1 MASTSSVGNAS
12 SANASSAQAFYTHFR
27 AATDS
32 LLSQLAAPTTG
43 SDSLQ
48 QALAKYASLSAE
60 LTQAVDSGVLPS
72 HDQGVHKRRL
82 EEVSAALEQ
91 RRRALEEAK
100 QVGKGEGKKRGG
112 FAFKRKQPV
121 ASAPI
126 PPPSATA
133 ASKEEVT
140 AATASSSDEPQAS
153 RQSSHLT
160 ISTLQDTRYT
170 HPIPQP
176 TTSQPAPS
184 TPISL
189 DLTNISHSI
198 VDLRPL
204 ATTHTILAVQI
215 RNVHSSA
222 VLLPHVEGSVMVH
235 DLQQSVLG
243 IASCHQFRM
252 HVSKDTVVQLETKR
266 GSVVTIEGC
275 SAVRFVTRRETEEI
289 RVQDFDDLMNSEGLR
304 SADGVQGEANYRLIK
319 SPGDDSLE
327 SRIDAMSGPDIKMC
341 IDNVRRH
348 FDSFT

>member
-27 AATDS
+27 ASTDS
-32 LLSQLAAPTTG
+32 LLSQLSNPTTG

-91 RRRALEEAK
+91 RRRSLEEGK
-100 QVGKGEGKKRGG
+100 QVDKGEGKKRGG

-121 ASAPI
+121 VASAPI
-126 PPPSATA
+126 PTPSATA
-133 ASKEEVT
+133 ASEEVT
-140 AATASSSDEPQAS
+140 TATASSLDEPQPS

-170 HPIPQP
+170 HPIPTT
-176 TTSQPAPS
+176 TTSQL

-198 VDLRPL
+198 VDLRSI

-215 RNVHSSA
+215 RNVHTSA
-222 VLLPHVEGSVMVH
+222 VLLPHIEGSVMVH
-235 DLQQSVLG
+235 DLSQSAFGV
-243 IASCHQFRM
+243 ASCHQFRM

-275 SAVRFVTRRETEEI
+275 SGVRFVTRRETEEI

-304 SADGVQGEANYRLIK
+304 SADGGQGKGNYSVVK
-319 SPGDDSLE
+319 SRGDEGLE
-327 SRIDAMSGPDIKMC
+327 NRIDAMSGLEDDIKSC
-341 IDNVRRH
+341 IDNVRQH